1 MMALPLA
8 FVGVF
13 VALLLFGSTLNMFSV
28 IGIVMLMGLAA
39 KNGILLVDFVNQARR
54 EGMSRE
60 DAIVE
65 AGRVRLRPIMMT
77 SLAMI
82 FGMLPLA
89 IGGGEGSETRAPMAH
104 AIIGGLVTSTVLTL
118 IVVPVVYT
126 YLDGLRGRVHRLFAR
141 LNGTPQADKT

>member
-1 MMALPLA
+1 
-8 FVGVF
+8 
-13 VALLLFGSTLNMFSV
+13 
-28 IGIVMLMGLAA
+28 MLMGLAS
-39 KNGILLVDFVNQARR
+39 KNGILLVDFINQSRR
-54 EGMSRE
+54 EGMSRL

-89 IGGGEGSETRAPMAH
+89 LASGAGSETQRPMAH
-104 AIIGGLVTSTVLTL
+104 AIIGGMITSTVLTL

-126 YLDGLRGRVHRLFAR
+126 YMDGLRSRIRRLLAR
-141 LNGTPQADKT
+141 LSGQKVAQAHD

>member
-13 VALLLFGSTLNMFSV
+13 AALWLFGSTLNMFSV
-28 IGIVMLMGLAA
+28 IGIIMLMGLAA
-39 KNGILLVDFVNQARR
+39 KNGILLVDFINQSRK
-54 EGMSRE
+54 EGMARL

-89 IGGGEGSETRAPMAH
+89 LASGAGSETQRPMAH
-104 AIIGGLVTSTVLTL
+104 AIIGGLITSTVLTL
-118 IVVPVVYT
+118 IVLPVVYT
-126 YLDGLRGRVHRLFAR
+126 YLDSLRTRIRGLLAR
-141 LNGTPQADKT
+141 LTGQTAASPH